1 MFVSPKWETNHHF
14 HCCCVCAIDAK
25 MHYCKNFHWL
35 VFCFIFLWLHI
46 LIGWHI
52 LFALFAV
59 FGDTKPAM
67 STITCMSRIH
77 IHLSIWISSNCIF
90 TSYALSS
97 SNAQRRSAAHI
108 KANISIQPKR
118 EIRSQWISEAILL
131 CGNFA
136 WLIQVES
143 YEREGRGVE
152 IARWMKSTTQRNGRK
167 MIDKFDEKKMW
178 CELYSYTRKNSNKS
192 STASHD
198 GKKRSLTRL
207 LINNRRANSRIWK

>member
-52 LFALFAV
+52 LFALFAI

-108 KANISIQPKR
+108 KANISIQSKR

-167 MIDKFDEKKMW
+167 MIDKFE
-178 CELYSYTRKNSNKS
+178 
-192 STASHD
+192 
-198 GKKRSLTRL
+198 GKKSVM
-207 LINNRRANSRIWK
+207 RIIFIYAQK